1 MRFKDGVY
9 HEPGVYFGMPE
20 DEYHADWSLGST
32 DLKALLISPLE
43 FYHRSRANPF
53 RPPEKDTPALQYG
66 RAIHKCV
73 LEGRE
78 AFDKLYAP
86 KAPAPREGA
95 LVTSEDLKRHCEFLG
110 IAKSGTKAQMI
121 ERIRAVDK
129 TVIIHDEDV
138 DAYMRTVEGK
148 TLLDDYTYA
157 EILLAAENIR
167 CNPDLAEAFSG
178 GVPEVSIFYELGG
191 VPVKARLDYL
201 KPRAIV
207 DLKSTR
213 NALGMPWETAVP
225 NFLARGNYAVQGVAY
240 MNARRM
246 IGHFMREKKI
256 FGDHDPKW
264 LKKVVSAFE
273 FSFVFVVYA
282 AEGAPLAMGVI
293 FNEDEPEYEIATTK
307 MLTAI
312 ELYREGFSKYG
323 ESRWVDPRSL
333 ERWGN
338 LSWPMWYGT

>member
-20 DEYHADWSLGST
+20 DEYHSDWSLGST

-43 FYHRSRANPF
+43 FYHRSKVNPF

-86 KAPAPREGA
+86 KAPPPSGVS
-95 LVTSEDLKRHCEFLG
+95 LVSAEDLKKHCEFLG
-110 IAKSGTKAQMI
+110 LAKSGTKADLI
-121 ERIRAVDK
+121 KRIRAVDK
-129 TVIIHDEDV
+129 NIAIYDEEV
-138 DAYMRTVEGK
+138 EAYMKTVGGK

-167 CNPDLAEAFSG
+167 CNPELADAFSG
-178 GVPEVSIFYELGG
+178 GVPEVSIFYDLGG
-191 VPVKARLDYL
+191 VPMKARLDYL

-213 NALGMPWETAVP
+213 NALKLPWETAVP
-225 NFLARGNYAVQGVAY
+225 NFLARGNYSVQAVAY

-246 IGHFMREKKI
+246 IGQFMKDGKI

-264 LKKVVSAFE
+264 LKKVASAFE

-282 AEGAPLAMGVI
+282 AEGAPLSMGVI
-293 FNEDEPEYEIATTK
+293 FNEDEPEYAIATEK
-307 MLTAI
+307 VFNAI
-312 ELYREGFSKYG
+312 ERYKQGFEKYG
-323 ESRWVDPRSL
+323 ESRWVEQRSL

-338 LSWPMWYGT
+338 LNWPMWQGS